1 MVEYSSSYVQ
11 SPGFHPQYPMN
22 GVLCCLTVIPGLGGG
37 EMGSSSRSSANIASL
52 EQTGFMKEER
62 RTRAGKKIKEENNQ
76 NILYKCMKL

>member
-22 GVLCCLTVIPGLGGG
+22 GVLWCLTVIPGLGEG
-37 EMGSSSRSSANIASL
+37 EMGSSSRSSAYIASL
-52 EQTGFMKEER
+52 EQAGFMKEKGGK
-62 RTRAGKKIKEENNQ
+62 RAEKKIKGSNQ

>member
-22 GVLCCLTVIPGLGGG
+22 GVLWCLTVIPGLGGG
-37 EMGSSSRSSANIASL
+37 EMGSSSRSSAYIASL
-52 EQTGFMKEER
+52 EQAGFMKEEGGK
-62 RTRAGKKIKEENNQ
+62 RAGKKIKEGSNQ